1 MPKSSTQ
8 ISRSGRWCF
17 SIAFSSCRR
26 RRSRQDTP
34 PAGSKLILSCRQD
47 HPIEASANFCLW
59 STAEGSSHYL
69 NCSCCGHFVN
79 LLPKCT
85 SRFPFWG
92 KHLRCTSGL
101 NLAAHLGQVLAL
113 LELSVRNNTH
123 HVSHLKVFSI
133 VFLGVYKLLKFSKF
147 PPPVV
152 LSARPWWLKTSFGGK
167 KYFAPTLTV
176 LFWLSWNHSAILW
189 YWSLP

>member
-1 MPKSSTQ
+1 MPSFRIMEMLWKK
-8 ISRSGRWCF
+8 IRHIC
-17 SIAFSSCRR
+17 IE
-26 RRSRQDTP
+26 
-34 PAGSKLILSCRQD
+34 KLRTLGFICD
-47 HPIEASANFCLW
+47 FCLW

-152 LSARPWWLKTSFGGK
+152 LSARP
-167 KYFAPTLTV
+167 
-176 LFWLSWNHSAILW
+176 
-189 YWSLP
+189 